1 MSYFVDIT
9 SLKPFFHFAKVPLY
23 YVTIPINPFCKRSPP
38 FPISPRL
45 FENNYSTGEQTFPDD
60 DKLISFSN
68 LDDFAGTESVD
79 SNPLPPRG
87 AFGLDGNRRG
97 RHEEGKKWQRE
108 GGNGERVFRG
118 DFAGWH
124 GGWFWWNKLYGT
136 DDFSISFAAGNRR
149 VRLNVIDV
157 YRIAWILRRQ
167 FSCGV
172 AQLWLPPL
180 LLHFPTLPF
189 PQRNCAAAVVR
200 SYREMARFYR
210 LLLII
215 DFCD

>member
-9 SLKPFFHFAKVPLY
+9 SLKPFFLSEPFFFAKVPLY

-79 SNPLPPRG
+79 SNPLPPVVH
-87 AFGLDGNRRG
+87 LDWMAIDVDVTRR
-97 RHEEGKKWQRE
+97 GKKWQRE

-124 GGWFWWNKLYGT
+124 GGWF
-136 DDFSISFAAGNRR
+136 
-149 VRLNVIDV
+149 
-157 YRIAWILRRQ
+157 
-167 FSCGV
+167 
-172 AQLWLPPL
+172 
-180 LLHFPTLPF
+180 
-189 PQRNCAAAVVR
+189 
-200 SYREMARFYR
+200 
-210 LLLII
+210 
-215 DFCD
+215 

>member
-79 SNPLPPRG
+79 SNPLPPVVH
-87 AFGLDGNRRG
+87 LDWMAIDVDVTRRG
-97 RHEEGKKWQRE
+97 KNGKGKVEMGKGFFEGISR
-108 GGNGERVFRG
+108 
-118 DFAGWH
+118 AG
-124 GGWFWWNKLYGT
+124 T
-136 DDFSISFAAGNRR
+136 MAGFDGINCT
-149 VRLNVIDV
+149 
-157 YRIAWILRRQ
+157 A
-167 FSCGV
+167 
-172 AQLWLPPL
+172 
-180 LLHFPTLPF
+180 PTTFPF
-189 PQRNCAAAVVR
+189 PSPQ
-200 SYREMARFYR
+200 EIEEFG
-210 LLLII
+210 
-215 DFCD
+215 